1 MLDRTVERLAALLH
15 GHAFREVPGLVHI
28 GPFQH
33 RRAIGQEL
41 DGIAYSIGAT
51 KGAHLGIAIPKVKA
65 FDQLVRNWPVHNDA
79 DDARTC
85 LRNDFSSEGALQRA
99 LSKKLGGPRTA

>member
-51 KGAHLGIAIPKVKA
+51 KGAHLGIAIPKAKA
-65 FDQLVRNWPVHNDA
+65 FDQLVRNWPVRNDA
-79 DDARTC
+79 
-85 LRNDFSSEGALQRA
+85 NDTAHRCSANLVPRPPQSRSRSGTLGA
-99 LSKKLGGPRTA
+99 SWT